1 LKTGFKGRIIFS
13 TESMES
19 KIIRKGIDN
28 SVAGLKL
35 RVNWV
40 KSREDFVKPVI
51 HVDYMAF

>member
-1 LKTGFKGRIIFS
+1 LKTGFKGRIILS

-28 SVAGLKL
+28 SVAGLKF